1 MRVLVTGATG
11 FVGGGIVRALL
22 ADGHEVHGL
31 VRRPGATSA
40 LQRDGVITHAGDM
53 REPATYVPLVGQVDS
68 VVQAAQLSTSGRVT
82 RARAAEA
89 RANCLPAVPVW
100 PVPSKVQLLRTR
112 TTVSSSGR
120 PQGSRSPSG
129 QR

>member
-31 VRRPGATSA
+31 VRRPGATPD

-53 REPATYVPLVGQVDS
+53 RSSDRWIRS
-68 VVQAAQLSTSGRVT
+68 CRRLS
-82 RARAAEA
+82 
-89 RANCLPAVPVW
+89 CPH
-100 PVPSKVQLLRTR
+100 
-112 TTVSSSGR
+112 
-120 PQGSRSPSG
+120 QGG
-129 QR
+129 